1 MTSRRQFQL
10 LDFRPTSATREALH
24 AYSRVIGD
32 WLKKCRSK
40 RKHWWHAS
48 LRPSLTGVTSGI
60 VHAEIDFELSLD
72 LKESLLLA
80 RTSEGAQLSEGLNGQ
95 SASDLAQAID
105 DFLFDNGVDTGY
117 VPASAPRGADR
128 FVGYSAKHASSLGQT
143 LAAVNAAM
151 TEFRAGI
158 REETSPIQLWP
169 HHFDLS
175 MLWLPGEN
183 IVGQDPDDEEHSDK
197 QMNFGFTFGDEGIPE
212 PYFYVTAYPTPD
224 GLPSLELPTGT
235 VWQTEGFNGAVLLYK
250 TLIKSGDP
258 NTYLLDLWQTLLS
271 AGREQMLTDHNTK

>member
-1 MTSRRQFQL
+1 MTSQRQFQL

-32 WLKKCRSK
+32 WLKKCRTK

-60 VHAEIDFELSLD
+60 VHTDIDFELSLD
-72 LKESLLLA
+72 LKESLLVA
-80 RTSEGAQLSEGLNGQ
+80 RTSEGAKLSEGLNGQ
-95 SASDLAQAID
+95 SAADLAQAID
-105 DFLFDNGVDTGY
+105 DFLFDNGIDTGY
-117 VPASAPRGADR
+117 VPASAPRGAER
-128 FVGYSAKHASSLGQT
+128 FVGYSAKHAGSLGQT
-143 LAAVNAAM
+143 LAAVNAVM

-158 REETSPIQLWP
+158 REESSPIQLWP

-175 MLWLPGEN
+175 MLWLPGEK
-183 IVGQDPDDEEHSDK
+183 IAGQDPDNEENSDK

-224 GLPSLELPTGT
+224 GFSSLELPTGT
-235 VWQTEGFNGAVLLYK
+235 RWQTDGFSGAVLLYK
-250 TLIKSGDP
+250 NLLKSSDP
-258 NTYLLDLWQTLLS
+258 SVYLLDLWQTMLS
-271 AGREQMLTDHNTK
+271 AGREQMLEIKKS